1 MISNK
6 SASKVQSCP
15 SPQGG
20 TNPYSRP
27 PPVTHHPI
35 FLAVFA
41 AAAICCSCDGGD

>member
-6 SASKVQSCP
+6 SASKLQSCP

-27 PPVTHHPI
+27 PVTHHPI
-35 FLAVFA
+35 FLAVSA